1 MLSLLPLLTRLST
14 ARLMTIASLVFWA
27 IQPSLSQSDVPELP
41 EEPWTHDW
49 PSQIEP
55 LPPAP
60 HYDSLVHWACH
71 PFKNDKLPAPQG
83 GRRLNAVAKVEAD
96 VFFLHPTMHMDG
108 PDWNADVFDEA
119 MNKEV
124 DAWPIKHQASAFAH
138 VDGVFAPRYRQAHI
152 RIFSLG
158 DSLSYEAAAV
168 AYGDLR
174 KAFETYLAQWNE
186 GRPIILAGHSQGPTT
201 DAPSAGVL

>member
-60 HYDSLVHWACH
+60 LYDSLVHWACH

-96 VFFLHPTMHMDG
+96 VFFLHPTMHLCLK
-108 PDWNADVFDEA
+108 V
-119 MNKEV
+119 
-124 DAWPIKHQASAFAH
+124 H
-138 VDGVFAPRYRQAHI
+138 
-152 RIFSLG
+152 
-158 DSLSYEAAAV
+158 
-168 AYGDLR
+168 
-174 KAFETYLAQWNE
+174 
-186 GRPIILAGHSQGPTT
+186 
-201 DAPSAGVL
+201 